1 MRIPVTILSGY
12 LGAGKTTIINHI
24 LSAPLGRRIAVL
36 VNDFGQVNID
46 ASLIENIDGE
56 TVSLTNGC
64 VCCSIGG
71 DLGDAL
77 AAQVNQPNPPDQIL
91 LEASGVSDPAR
102 IARIAGNWPGCQL
115 DAIVTAVDVETFE
128 IRRTNKFVGRLVTQQ
143 VSAADLLL
151 LTRTDRTE
159 VSITDALHSLNP
171 EAQIHYAPMGEIDL
185 RLLLGIH
192 DAGQE
197 LPNTKVD
204 HIHLST
210 TFWVPPHPI
219 AISAMISAVKQLPS
233 GFHRAKGFFLDKADN
248 SMKLLQCVGRRCE
261 VVGAPDSASPG
272 LVFLAA
278 LPDNEMHAALS
289 NMQSQ
294 IESVGT

>member
-46 ASLIENIDGE
+46 ASLIENTDGE

-102 IARIAGNWPGCQL
+102 IARIAGNWPSCQL

-128 IRRTNKFVGRLVTQQ
+128 QRRTDKFVGRMVMQQ
-143 VSAADLLL
+143 IEVADVLL
-151 LTRTDRTE
+151 LTRTDRSADT
-159 VSITDALHSLNP
+159 VSDQLRSLNP
-171 EAQIHYAPMGEIDL
+171 SAPMHHAPNGQVDLRVLLGLHDPRLEIPDSDADHLHVSTVFWKPSEAIHGEI
-185 RLLLGIH
+185 LLAHL
-192 DAGQE
+192 AN
-197 LPNTKVD
+197 LP
-204 HIHLST
+204 
-210 TFWVPPHPI
+210 
-219 AISAMISAVKQLPS
+219 AE
-233 GFHRAKGFFLDKADN
+233 FHRAKGFFRDEADG
-248 SMKLLQCVGRRCE
+248 SMKLIQCVGKRCE
-261 VVGAPDSASPG
+261 LLDAPESAQLG

-278 LPDNEMHAALS
+278 LPKEEMQTALDQLRAQTKIAS
-289 NMQSQ
+289 
-294 IESVGT
+294 